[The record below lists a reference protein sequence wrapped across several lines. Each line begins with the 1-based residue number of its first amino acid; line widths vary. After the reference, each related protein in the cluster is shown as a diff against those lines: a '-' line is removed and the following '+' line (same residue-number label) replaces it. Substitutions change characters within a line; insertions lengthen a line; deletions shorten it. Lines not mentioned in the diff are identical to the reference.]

1 VAAATRSTASSTG
14 LEGLKT
20 AAGCDITL
28 SNSAAHLDSAAQRIV
43 VSVTATPGCPWI
55 AASDAPWLSVV
66 QGASGVGSGAVEI
79 VVAGKSS
86 SGSRSAQV
94 HIGSTWFNVSQAGG
108 AGSAFDRAWD
118 FDRDGRG
125 DFAVWRPQTGDWFVL
140 RSTTPKAAPFVKN
153 WGLAGDAP
161 VLGDYDGDGVGD
173 LSVWR
178 PGTGTWHAL
187 LSTSHFGEV
196 LEVPL
201 GQAGDLPVPAD
212 YDGDGKT
219 DPAIW
224 RPSDGMW
231 HVRTSAS
238 GYSAAIA
245 VQWGGAGDTPLA
257 GDFDGDGRADLA
269 RWRPSTGSWSVRLS
283 HVNYAPEHTLERQ
296 LDGDSSGDRP
306 QAGDF
311 DGDGVTDLAVWR
323 KSSGTW
329 HLLFSES
336 DFATSADRTIALA
349 KPDAAERPVAED
361 YDGDGRTD
369 VAVWQTSGSVWL
381 VKPSVMGFGK
391 AVSIPFG
398 QPDYGDI
405 PVTR

>member
-1 VAAATRSTASSTG
+1 M
-14 LEGLKT
+14 
-20 AAGCDITL
+20 AAGCGIAL
-28 SNSAAHLDSAAQRIV
+28 SSSSAHLDSAAQRTL
-43 VSVTATPGCPWI
+43 VSVSAPPGCPWM
-55 AASDAPWLSVV
+55 ATSGAPWLTVV

-79 VVAGKSS
+79 VVAGKRS
-86 SGSRSAQV
+86 SGSRTAQV
-94 HIGSTWFNVSQAGG
+94 HIGSAWFSVSQAGG
-108 AGSAFDRAWD
+108 SGATFDRPWD
-118 FDRDGRG
+118 IDRDGRG

-140 RSTTPKAAPFVKN
+140 RSTTPKAAPFSKS
-153 WGLAGDAP
+153 WGVAGDAP

-173 LSVWR
+173 FAVWR
-178 PGTGTWHAL
+178 PGTGTWYAL
-187 LSTSHFGEV
+187 LSASHFAEA

-201 GQAGDLPVPAD
+201 GQTDGLPVPAD

-219 DPAIW
+219 DPAVW

-231 HVRTSAS
+231 HIRMSSS
-238 GYSAAIA
+238 GYTAAA
-245 VQWGGAGDTPLA
+245 VQWGAADDTPFA

-269 RWRPSTGSWSVRLS
+269 RWQPSTGSWSIRLS

-296 LDGDSSGDRP
+296 LEGGRSGDRP

-329 HLLFSES
+329 HLLLSEI
-336 DFATSADRTIALA
+336 DFATTADRTIALA

-369 VAVWQTSGSVWL
+369 VAAWHTSGSVWL

-391 AVSIPFG
+391 GVSVSFG
-398 QPDYGDI
+398 QPANGDV
-405 PVTR
+405 PVTK